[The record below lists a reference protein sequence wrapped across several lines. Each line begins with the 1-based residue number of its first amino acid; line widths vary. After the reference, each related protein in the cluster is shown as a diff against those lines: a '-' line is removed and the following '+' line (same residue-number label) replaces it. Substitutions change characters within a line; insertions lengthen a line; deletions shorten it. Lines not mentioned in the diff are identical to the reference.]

1 MTELGHRACLDLA
14 DPLTREVEVLAHL
27 FQGAGLAAV
36 ETEPQAQDLALA
48 LVERGEQPADLVG
61 QEGDG
66 GDLEGRFGGA
76 VLDHVAELG
85 VAYATLQCVE
95 LLEGGAPGIH
105 FYTLNKS
112 PATRAVVSA
121 LYAARLRR
129 S

>member
-85 VAYATLQCVE
+85 VAVLAQRLGQR
-95 LLEGGAPGIH
+95 EGSARKRSASTSLSSGIS
-105 FYTLNKS
+105 TS
-112 PATRAVVSA
+112 MPSSTRVAAGPA
-121 LYAARLRR
+121 
-129 S
+129 